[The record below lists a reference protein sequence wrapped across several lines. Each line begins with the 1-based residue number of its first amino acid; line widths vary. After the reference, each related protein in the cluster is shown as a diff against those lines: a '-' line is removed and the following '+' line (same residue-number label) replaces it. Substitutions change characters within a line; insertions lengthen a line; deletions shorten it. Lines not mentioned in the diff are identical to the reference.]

1 MLLAATTTTLQC
13 LVSVTLGADRS
24 GLSAANMRALLSG
37 YVPFVILPLG
47 LGLDMIRRTARLLKQ
62 PSVRDKTL

>member
-1 MLLAATTTTLQC
+1 
-13 LVSVTLGADRS
+13 VSVTLGADRS

-47 LGLDMIRRTARLLKQ
+47 LGLDMIRRTARLLEQ